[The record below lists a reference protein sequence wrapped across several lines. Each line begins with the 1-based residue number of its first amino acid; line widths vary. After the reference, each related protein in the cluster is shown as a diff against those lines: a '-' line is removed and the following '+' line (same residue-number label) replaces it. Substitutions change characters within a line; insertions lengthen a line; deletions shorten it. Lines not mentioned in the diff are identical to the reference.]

1 MHHVNKR
8 FSENYRLFCITFFSF
23 FMITTL
29 TITAKNKEPEKQ
41 IEHETE
47 VQSNTET
54 IEDIKDLETATYTEK
69 LKTNV
74 SIRPMLT
81 QELLVRTNE
90 NIQEEIEQ
98 ETEADRIKTSKA
110 ETSDSIETQEP
121 ELPKRENRIYYIQ
134 DDGYR
139 FDLSEEYQDYLWQLC
154 KEYEVTDYYE
164 LFIAQMYHES
174 CFDETVVS
182 QTNDY
187 GLMQINK
194 CNHQWLSEKLGNG
207 DFLDPYNNME
217 AGVLIMSGFLQ
228 KYSDVHKAL
237 VCYNRGESAVING
250 TYSTSYS
257 KCVISDMDKL
267 IEIK

>member
-1 MHHVNKR
+1 
-8 FSENYRLFCITFFSF
+8 
-23 FMITTL
+23 MITTL
-29 TITAKNKEPEKQ
+29 TITANNKEPEKQ
-41 IEHETE
+41 VEHETE

-54 IEDIKDLETATYTEK
+54 IEDIKDLETATYTAK
-69 LKTNV
+69 LKTNI

-81 QELLVRTNE
+81 QELLVQTNE

-98 ETEADRIKTSKA
+98 ETEADRIETSKA
-110 ETSDSIETQEP
+110 EMSDSIKTQEP
-121 ELPKRENRIYYIQ
+121 ELPKRENKIYYVQ

-139 FDLSEEYQDYLWQLC
+139 SDLPEEYQDYLWQLC

-174 CFDETVVS
+174 GFDETVVS

-194 CNHQWLSEKLGNG
+194 CNHQWLSEELGNG

-257 KCVISDMDKL
+257 QCVISDMDKL